1 MHKKFYF
8 NNNQSQI
15 KRIRKNLKQQWT
27 KAVCI
32 GTLSATV
39 LTGVP
44 VFPVT
49 HAYAQEVSVQAEKNV
64 TYNLQDTEL
73 LTEKTIADYGGTCRS
88 LRIVPPPQRRSSRGA
103 P

>member
-44 VFPVT
+44 
-49 HAYAQEVSVQAEKNV
+49 K
-64 TYNLQDTEL
+64 NLQKSVLYLEVQQSLFNPRT
-73 LTEKTIADYGGTCRS
+73 RS
-88 LRIVPPPQRRSSRGA
+88 NRNFKVRLRVSQFMDDLKW
-103 P
+103 